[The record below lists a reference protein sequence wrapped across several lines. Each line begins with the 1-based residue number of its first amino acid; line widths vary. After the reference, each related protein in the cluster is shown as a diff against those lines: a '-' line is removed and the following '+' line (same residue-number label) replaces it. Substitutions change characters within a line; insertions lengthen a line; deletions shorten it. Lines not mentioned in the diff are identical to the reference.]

1 MELAIFGITIAL
13 LVGILLG
20 CIPLVYGL
28 RNKQQN
34 LALGGFFAC
43 VVCGG
48 GGVGGAMVAIPMTI
62 LFVYLIKKES
72 SRII

>member
-48 GGVGGAMVAIPMTI
+48 VGGAMVAIPMTI